1 MPLKKKHLT
10 RKRKNAKAKG
20 KGDIVPFLLKQKL
33 GSLSNQQK
41 QDTLKNIFS
50 NLPRQDVE
58 DVITQKELTLKE
70 LAQEPKQLFQITPLP
85 IYNYP
90 FQQEVPRGYEY
101 NYPLVKVMGTLRE
114 TDLVDSIY
122 SLKKDA
128 ELQEYPKHFLQTL
141 FANFLK
147 ITKKRRNNDYI
158 LSRIPDYEL
167 QQVLTTQK
175 FFIIDFDFLSNALE
189 LTGQKLTTRGSY
201 SGTSNY
207 TKGVASVFPSKT
219 KKFKSYNAFITK
231 KIKNIIF
238 DPLINAYKAYWAIK
252 HTTKIM
258 IDYYSIASASKH
270 RPVFYRT
277 THANNIR
284 HFPIEHDEPNMKGE
298 LERFRDVWHH
308 TEVGQ
313 QKYKNELWDFA
324 HSNHWL
330 QHPADV
336 YYRPPSDEPL
346 NIPEVTNVHVYDV
359 LTYYIL
365 ELNRMLEYLATYR
378 ISVVRELLE
387 AINSD
392 LAHITNKIRTLYSV
406 DLILTVAP
414 QNTVF
419 DEHRPYF
426 RISIPDLP

>member
-10 RKRKNAKAKG
+10 QKRKNAKAKG
-20 KGDIVPFLLKQKL
+20 KADIVPFLLKQKL

-41 QDTLKNIFS
+41 QSTLKNIFS
-50 NLPRQDVE
+50 NLSRQSVE

-70 LAQEPKQLFQITPLP
+70 LAQEPKQPFQITPLP

-122 SLKKDA
+122 SLKKDV

-189 LTGQKLTTRGSY
+189 LTGQKLTTCGSY

-207 TKGVASVFPSKT
+207 TKGITSVNASKT

-258 IDYYSIASASKH
+258 ITYYSTLSGRQPDP
-270 RPVFYRT
+270 RPYP
-277 THANNIR
+277 NIR
-284 HFPIEHDEPNMKGE
+284 HFPIEHYEPNMKGE
-298 LERFRDVWHH
+298 LQRFRDVWHH
-308 TEVGQ
+308 TEVGK

-324 HSNHWL
+324 HDN
-330 QHPADV
+330 
-336 YYRPPSDEPL
+336 YYQEEPEDEPL

-378 ISVVRELLE
+378 ISVVRELLD
-387 AINSD
+387 AINDD
-392 LAHITNKIRTLYSV
+392 LAYITNKIHTLYGRG
-406 DLILTVAP
+406 LIRPVAP
-414 QNTVF
+414 QNTEQ
-419 DEHRPYF
+419 DYHRPDF
-426 RISIPDLP
+426 IITIPDLS

>member
-10 RKRKNAKAKG
+10 RKRENAKAKG
-20 KGDIVPFLLKQKL
+20 KGNIVPFLLKQKL
-33 GSLSNQQK
+33 ATLSNQQK
-41 QDTLKNIFS
+41 KSTLKNIFS
-50 NLPRQDVE
+50 YLPRENVE
-58 DVITQKELTLKE
+58 DVITQKELALKE
-70 LAQEPKQLFQITPLP
+70 LAQEPKKLFQITPLP
-85 IYNYP
+85 RYNYP

-122 SLKKDA
+122 SLKKDS

-189 LTGQKLTTRGSY
+189 LTGQKLTNRGSY

-207 TKGVASVFPSKT
+207 SKGITSVNASKT

-258 IDYYSIASASKH
+258 INYYSTLSGRQPDP
-270 RPVFYRT
+270 RPYP
-277 THANNIR
+277 NIR
-284 HFPIEHDEPNMKGE
+284 HFPIEHDEPNLRGE
-298 LERFRDVWHH
+298 LQRFRDVWHH
-308 TEVGQ
+308 TEVGK

-324 HSNHWL
+324 HDN
-330 QHPADV
+330 
-336 YYRPPSDEPL
+336 YYQEEPEDEPL

-378 ISVVRELLE
+378 ISVVRELLD
-387 AINSD
+387 AINAD
-392 LAHITNKIRTLYSV
+392 LLYIDSKMETLYGRG
-406 DLILTVAP
+406 LIRSVAP

-419 DEHRPYF
+419 DNDRPYF

>member
-1 MPLKKKHLT
+1 MPQKKKHLT
-10 RKRKNAKAKG
+10 RKRKKAKIKTKAKAKG

-41 QDTLKNIFS
+41 QATLKNIFS
-50 NLPRQDVE
+50 NLPRQSVE
-58 DVITQKELTLKE
+58 DVITQKELALKE

-85 IYNYP
+85 RYNYP
-90 FQQEVPRGYEY
+90 FQQGVPRGYEY

-167 QQVLTTQK
+167 QQVLTTRK

-189 LTGQKLTTRGSY
+189 LTGQKLTNSGSY

-207 TKGVASVFPSKT
+207 TKGITSVNASKT

-231 KIKNIIF
+231 KLKNIIF

-258 IDYYSIASASKH
+258 IDYYSIVSTRKH

-277 THANNIR
+277 THATNIR
-284 HFPIEHDEPNMKGE
+284 HFPIEHDEPNLKGE
-298 LERFRDVWHH
+298 LQRFRDVWHY
-308 TEVGQ
+308 TEVGK

-324 HSNHWL
+324 GYY
-330 QHPADV
+330 DV
-336 YYRPPSDEPL
+336 QPEDKPL
-346 NIPEVTNVHVYDV
+346 YTPEVTNVHVYDV

-392 LAHITNKIRTLYSV
+392 LVHITNKIRTLYSA

-419 DEHRPYF
+419 DNTRPYF

>member
-1 MPLKKKHLT
+1 MPLQKTHLT
-10 RKRKNAKAKG
+10 RKKAKTKANAKANAKAKG
-20 KGDIVPFLLKQKL
+20 KADIVPFLLKQKL
-33 GSLSNQQK
+33 ATLSNKQK
-41 QDTLKNIFS
+41 QATLKNIFS
-50 NLPRQDVE
+50 YLPRQSVE
-58 DVITQKELTLKE
+58 DVITQKELALKE
-70 LAQEPKQLFQITPLP
+70 LAQQPKQPFQITPLP
-85 IYNYP
+85 VYNYP
-90 FQQEVPRGYEY
+90 FQQDVPRGYQY
-101 NYPLVKVMGTLRE
+101 NYPLVKVMGTHTE

-122 SLKKDA
+122 SLKKDV

-141 FANFLK
+141 FANFIK
-147 ITKKRRNNDYI
+147 ITKKRRNDDYI
-158 LSRIPDYEL
+158 LSRVPDYEL
-167 QQVLTTQK
+167 QQVFTTQK

-207 TKGVASVFPSKT
+207 SKGVASVNASKT

-258 IDYYSIASASKH
+258 ITYYSIVSARKH

-277 THANNIR
+277 TYATNIR
-284 HFPIEHDEPNMKGE
+284 HFPIEHDEPNLKGE
-298 LERFRDVWHH
+298 LQRFRDVWHN

-324 HSNHWL
+324 RYYD
-330 QHPADV
+330 AD
-336 YYRPPSDEPL
+336 PEDKPL
-346 NIPEVTNVHVYDV
+346 NTPEVTNVHVWDV
-359 LTYYIL
+359 LNYYIL
-365 ELNRMLEYLATYR
+365 ELNRSLEYLATYR

-387 AINSD
+387 AINDD
-392 LAHITNKIRTLYSV
+392 LAHIDNKFDTLYSRDV
-406 DLILTVAP
+406 IRTVAP
-414 QNTVF
+414 QNTEF
-419 DEHRPYF
+419 DSHRPYF

>member
-10 RKRKNAKAKG
+10 RKNAKTNAKARG

-33 GSLSNQQK
+33 TTLSNKQK
-41 QDTLKNIFS
+41 RDTLKNIFS

-70 LAQEPKQLFQITPLP
+70 LAQQPKQLFQITPLP
-85 IYNYP
+85 RYNYP
-90 FQQEVPRGYEY
+90 FQQGVPRGYEY

-128 ELQEYPKHFLQTL
+128 ELVDYPKHFLQTL

-167 QQVLTTQK
+167 QQVLTTRK

-207 TKGVASVFPSKT
+207 TKGVASVNASKT

-277 THANNIR
+277 THATNIR

-298 LERFRDVWHH
+298 LQRFRDVWHH
-308 TEVGQ
+308 TEVGK

-324 HSNHWL
+324 HYNHYL
-330 QHPADV
+330 EQPE
-336 YYRPPSDEPL
+336 DEPL

-378 ISVVRELLE
+378 IGIVRELLD

-392 LAHITNKIRTLYSV
+392 LAHIYNKIRTLYSV
-406 DLILTVAP
+406 DLILAVAP
-414 QNTVF
+414 QNTES
-419 DEHRPYF
+419 DMHRPYF

>member
-10 RKRKNAKAKG
+10 KKRKNAKAKG
-20 KGDIVPFLLKQKL
+20 KAEIVPFLLKQKL
-33 GSLSNQQK
+33 ATLTNKQK
-41 QDTLKNIFS
+41 QATLKNIFS
-50 NLPRQDVE
+50 NLPRQSVE
-58 DVITQKELTLKE
+58 DAITQKELAVKE
-70 LAQEPKQLFQITPLP
+70 LAEQPKQPFQITPLP

-90 FQQEVPRGYEY
+90 FQQTVPRGYEY

-147 ITKKRRNNDYI
+147 ITKRRRNDDYI

-167 QQVLTTQK
+167 QQVLTTNK

-207 TKGVASVFPSKT
+207 SKGIANVFPSKT

-258 IDYYSIASASKH
+258 INYYSTLSGRQPDP
-270 RPVFYRT
+270 RPYP
-277 THANNIR
+277 NIR
-284 HFPIEHDEPNMKGE
+284 HFPIEHDEPNLRGE
-298 LERFRDVWHH
+298 LQRFRDVWHH
-308 TEVGQ
+308 TEVGK

-324 HSNHWL
+324 GYY
-330 QHPADV
+330 DV
-336 YYRPPSDEPL
+336 QPEDKPL
-346 NIPEVTNVHVYDV
+346 YTPEVTNVHVYDV

-365 ELNRMLEYLATYR
+365 ELNRSLEYLATYR
-378 ISVVRELLE
+378 ISVVHELLD

-419 DEHRPYF
+419 DSHRPYF
-426 RISIPDLP
+426 RISIPELS

>member
-1 MPLKKKHLT
+1 MYFRKKHLT
-10 RKRKNAKAKG
+10 RKRKRKRKKANAKIKTKG
-20 KGDIVPFLLKQKL
+20 RGK
-33 GSLSNQQK
+33 
-41 QDTLKNIFS
+41 
-50 NLPRQDVE
+50 
-58 DVITQKELTLKE
+58 DVITQKELAIKE
-70 LAQEPKQLFQITPLP
+70 LTERPKQLFQITPLP
-85 IYNYP
+85 RYYYP
-90 FQQEVPRGYEY
+90 SQGSTSRGYEY
-101 NYPLVKVMGTLRE
+101 NYPLVKVMGDLTE
-114 TDLVDSIY
+114 FDLVDRIY
-122 SLKKDA
+122 TFKKDL

-167 QQVLTTQK
+167 QQVLTTRK

-207 TKGVASVFPSKT
+207 TKGITSVNASKT

-231 KIKNIIF
+231 KLKNIIF

-258 IDYYSIASASKH
+258 ITYYNTLSGRQPDP
-270 RPVFYRT
+270 RPYP
-277 THANNIR
+277 NIR
-284 HFPIEHDEPNMKGE
+284 HFPIEHDEPNLTGE

-308 TEVGQ
+308 TEVGK
-313 QKYKNELWDFA
+313 QKYKNALWDFA
-324 HSNHWL
+324 HDY
-330 QHPADV
+330 QEEPE
-336 YYRPPSDEPL
+336 DEPL

-378 ISVVRELLE
+378 ISVVRELLD
-387 AINSD
+387 AINDD
-392 LAHITNKIRTLYSV
+392 LAYITNKIHTLYGRG
-406 DLILTVAP
+406 LIRTVAP
-414 QNTVF
+414 QNTEQ
-419 DEHRPYF
+419 DYHRPDF
-426 RISIPDLP
+426 IITIPDLP

>member
-10 RKRKNAKAKG
+10 RKRKKMKANFKAKG

-33 GSLSNQQK
+33 GSLSNKQK
-41 QDTLKNIFS
+41 QATLQNIFS
-50 NLPRQDVE
+50 NLPRQSVE
-58 DVITQKELTLKE
+58 DVITQNELVLKE
-70 LAQEPKQLFQITPLP
+70 LAEQPKKPFQITPLP

-90 FQQEVPRGYEY
+90 FQQDVPRGYEY
-101 NYPLVKVMGTLRE
+101 NYPLVKVMGPLIE

-122 SLKKDA
+122 SLKKDV
-128 ELQEYPKHFLQTL
+128 ELVDYPKHFLQTL

-147 ITKKRRNNDYI
+147 ITKRRRSYDYI

-167 QQVLTTQK
+167 QQVLTTNK

-189 LTGQKLTTRGSY
+189 LTGQKLTSRGSY

-207 TKGVASVFPSKT
+207 TKGIANVFPSKT
-219 KKFKSYNAFITK
+219 KKFKSFNAFITK

-258 IDYYSIASASKH
+258 ITYYSIVSARKH

-277 THANNIR
+277 THATNIR
-284 HFPIEHDEPNMKGE
+284 HFPIEHDEPNLKGE
-298 LERFRDVWHH
+298 LQRFRDVWHY
-308 TEVGQ
+308 TEVGK
-313 QKYKNELWDFA
+313 QKYKNELFDFA
-324 HSNHWL
+324 G
-330 QHPADV
+330 
-336 YYRPPSDEPL
+336 YYDAEPEDKPL
-346 NIPEVTNVHVYDV
+346 NTPEVTNVHVYDV

-365 ELNRMLEYLATYR
+365 ELNRSLEYLATYR

-392 LAHITNKIRTLYSV
+392 LAHITNKIRTLYSD
-406 DLILTVAP
+406 DLILPVAP
-414 QNTVF
+414 QTTGF
-419 DEHRPYF
+419 DMHRPYF

>member
-1 MPLKKKHLT
+1 MPLKKAYLT
-10 RKRKNAKAKG
+10 RKRKKAKAKAKAKG
-20 KGDIVPFLLKQKL
+20 KAYIVPFLLKQKL

-41 QDTLKNIFS
+41 QATLKNIFS
-50 NLPRQDVE
+50 YLPRQSVE
-58 DVITQKELTLKE
+58 DAITQKELALKE
-70 LAQEPKQLFQITPLP
+70 LAQEPRKLFQITPLP
-85 IYNYP
+85 RYNYP
-90 FQQEVPRGYEY
+90 FQQKLPRGYEY
-101 NYPLVKVMGTLRE
+101 NYPLVKVMGSNTE

-122 SLKKDA
+122 SIKRDV
-128 ELQEYPKHFLQTL
+128 ELQDYPKHFLQTL
-141 FANFLK
+141 FANFIK

-167 QQVLTTQK
+167 QQVLTTNK

-207 TKGVASVFPSKT
+207 TKGITSVNASKT

-258 IDYYSIASASKH
+258 INYYSTLSGRQPDP
-270 RPVFYRT
+270 RPYP
-277 THANNIR
+277 NIR
-284 HFPIEHDEPNMKGE
+284 HFPIEHDEPNLRGE
-298 LERFRDVWHH
+298 LQRFRDVWHD
-308 TEVGQ
+308 TEVGK

-324 HSNHWL
+324 HDN
-330 QHPADV
+330 
-336 YYRPPSDEPL
+336 YYQEEPEDEPL

-378 ISVVRELLE
+378 ISVVRELLD
-387 AINSD
+387 AINDD
-392 LAHITNKIRTLYSV
+392 LAYIINRIHTLYGRG
-406 DLILTVAP
+406 LIRPVAP
-414 QNTVF
+414 QNTEQ
-419 DEHRPYF
+419 DYHRPDF
-426 RISIPDLP
+426 IISIPDLP

>member
-10 RKRKNAKAKG
+10 RKRKNAKIKTKAKANFKAKG

-33 GSLSNQQK
+33 ATLSNEQK
-41 QDTLKNIFS
+41 KSTLKNIFS
-50 NLPRQDVE
+50 YLPRESVE
-58 DVITQKELTLKE
+58 DVITQKELVLKE
-70 LAQEPKQLFQITPLP
+70 LAEQPKQPFQITPLP

-90 FQQEVPRGYEY
+90 FQQDVPRGYEY
-101 NYPLVKVMGTLRE
+101 NYPLVKVMGSLRE

-128 ELQEYPKHFLQTL
+128 ELQDYPKHFLQTL

-167 QQVLTTQK
+167 QQVLTTRK

-207 TKGVASVFPSKT
+207 TKGITSVNASKT
-219 KKFKSYNAFITK
+219 KKFKSYNAFIIK
-231 KIKNIIF
+231 KIKNIII

-258 IDYYSIASASKH
+258 INYYSTLSGRQPDP
-270 RPVFYRT
+270 RPYP
-277 THANNIR
+277 NIR

-298 LERFRDVWHH
+298 LQRFRDVWHH
-308 TEVGQ
+308 TEVGK

-324 HSNHWL
+324 HDN
-330 QHPADV
+330 
-336 YYRPPSDEPL
+336 YYQEEPEDEPL

-378 ISVVRELLE
+378 ISVVRELLD
-387 AINSD
+387 AINND
-392 LAHITNKIRTLYSV
+392 LAYITNRIHTLYGRG
-406 DLILTVAP
+406 LIRPVAP
-414 QNTVF
+414 QNTEQ
-419 DEHRPYF
+419 DYHRPDF
-426 RISIPDLP
+426 IISIPDLP

>member
-10 RKRKNAKAKG
+10 RKRKNTKAKG
-20 KGDIVPFLLKQKL
+20 KEDIVPFLLKQKL
-33 GSLSNQQK
+33 GSLSNKQK

-50 NLPRQDVE
+50 YLPRQDVE
-58 DVITQKELTLKE
+58 DAITQKELALKE
-70 LAQEPKQLFQITPLP
+70 LAQEPKKLFQITPLP
-85 IYNYP
+85 RYNYP
-90 FQQEVPRGYEY
+90 FQQETPRGYEY

-128 ELQEYPKHFLQTL
+128 ELQDYPKHFLQTL

-158 LSRIPDYEL
+158 LSRIPNYEL
-167 QQVLTTQK
+167 QQVLTTNK

-207 TKGVASVFPSKT
+207 TKGVASVNASKT

-258 IDYYSIASASKH
+258 INYYNTLSGRQPDP
-270 RPVFYRT
+270 RPYP
-277 THANNIR
+277 NIR
-284 HFPIEHDEPNMKGE
+284 HFPIEHDEPNLRGE

-308 TEVGQ
+308 TEVGK

-324 HSNHWL
+324 HDN
-330 QHPADV
+330 
-336 YYRPPSDEPL
+336 YYQEEPEDEPL

-378 ISVVRELLE
+378 ISVVRELLD
-387 AINSD
+387 AINAD
-392 LAHITNKIRTLYSV
+392 LLYIDSKMDTLYGRG
-406 DLILTVAP
+406 LIRSVAP

-419 DEHRPYF
+419 DNDRPYF

>member
-1 MPLKKKHLT
+1 
-10 RKRKNAKAKG
+10 
-20 KGDIVPFLLKQKL
+20 
-33 GSLSNQQK
+33 
-41 QDTLKNIFS
+41 
-50 NLPRQDVE
+50 
-58 DVITQKELTLKE
+58 
-70 LAQEPKQLFQITPLP
+70 
-85 IYNYP
+85 
-90 FQQEVPRGYEY
+90 
-101 NYPLVKVMGTLRE
+101 
-114 TDLVDSIY
+114 
-122 SLKKDA
+122 
-128 ELQEYPKHFLQTL
+128 
-141 FANFLK
+141 LK
-147 ITKKRRNNDYI
+147 ITKRRRNNDYI

-167 QQVLTTQK
+167 QQVLTTNK

-258 IDYYSIASASKH
+258 IDYYSTLSGRQPDP
-270 RPVFYRT
+270 RPYP
-277 THANNIR
+277 NIR

-298 LERFRDVWHH
+298 LQRFRDVWHH
-308 TEVGQ
+308 TEVGK

-324 HSNHWL
+324 HYN
-330 QHPADV
+330 
-336 YYRPPSDEPL
+336 YYQEEPEDEPL

-378 ISVVRELLE
+378 ISVVRELLD
-387 AINSD
+387 AINND
-392 LAHITNKIRTLYSV
+392 LAYITNRIHTLYGRG
-406 DLILTVAP
+406 LIRPVAP
-414 QNTVF
+414 QNTEQ
-419 DEHRPYF
+419 DYHRPDF
-426 RISIPDLP
+426 IITIPELS

>member
-1 MPLKKKHLT
+1 MPQKKKHLT

-20 KGDIVPFLLKQKL
+20 KGE
-33 GSLSNQQK
+33 S
-41 QDTLKNIFS
+41 
-50 NLPRQDVE
+50 VE
-58 DVITQKELTLKE
+58 DVITQKELALKE
-70 LAQEPKQLFQITPLP
+70 LAEKPKQLFQITPLP
-85 IYNYP
+85 RYNYP
-90 FQQEVPRGYEY
+90 FQQGVPRGYEY
-101 NYPLVKVMGTLRE
+101 NYPLVKVMGSLRE

-122 SLKKDA
+122 SLKRDA
-128 ELQEYPKHFLQTL
+128 ELQDYPKHFLQTL

-147 ITKKRRNNDYI
+147 ITKKRRTYDDYI

-167 QQVLTTQK
+167 QQVLTTRK

-207 TKGVASVFPSKT
+207 TKGITSVNASKT

-258 IDYYSIASASKH
+258 INYYSTLSGRQPDP
-270 RPVFYRT
+270 RPYP
-277 THANNIR
+277 NIR

-298 LERFRDVWHH
+298 LQRFRDVWHH
-308 TEVGQ
+308 TEVGK

-324 HSNHWL
+324 HDY
-330 QHPADV
+330 QEEPE
-336 YYRPPSDEPL
+336 DEPL

-378 ISVVRELLE
+378 ISVVRELLD
-387 AINSD
+387 AINND
-392 LAHITNKIRTLYSV
+392 LAYITNKIHTLYGRG
-406 DLILTVAP
+406 LIRPVAP
-414 QNTVF
+414 QNTEQ
-419 DEHRPYF
+419 DYHRPDF
-426 RISIPDLP
+426 IITIPDLP

>member
-10 RKRKNAKAKG
+10 RKRKRAKTKANVKARG
-20 KGDIVPFLLKQKL
+20 KADIVAFLLKQKL
-33 GSLSNQQK
+33 GTLSNKQK
-41 QDTLKNIFS
+41 QATLKNIFS
-50 NLPRQDVE
+50 YLPRQDVE
-58 DVITQKELTLKE
+58 DAITQKELALKE
-70 LAQEPKQLFQITPLP
+70 LAQEPKKLFQITPLP
-85 IYNYP
+85 RYNYP
-90 FQQEVPRGYEY
+90 FQQDTPRGYEY

-122 SLKKDA
+122 SLKRDA
-128 ELQEYPKHFLQTL
+128 ELQDYPKHFLQTL

-147 ITKKRRNNDYI
+147 ITKRRRSYDYI
-158 LSRIPDYEL
+158 LSRIPDYKL
-167 QQVLTTQK
+167 QQVLTTNK

-207 TKGVASVFPSKT
+207 TKGVASVNASKT

-258 IDYYSIASASKH
+258 IDYYSIVSARKH

-277 THANNIR
+277 TYATNIR
-284 HFPIEHDEPNMKGE
+284 HFPIEHDEPNLRGE
-298 LERFRDVWHH
+298 LESFRDVWHN

-324 HSNHWL
+324 GYY
-330 QHPADV
+330 DV
-336 YYRPPSDEPL
+336 QPEDKPL

-378 ISVVRELLE
+378 ISVVRELLD

-392 LAHITNKIRTLYSV
+392 LVHITNKIRTLYSD

-419 DEHRPYF
+419 DNDRPYF
-426 RISIPDLP
+426 RISIPNLP

>member
-10 RKRKNAKAKG
+10 RKRKKMKANFKARG
-20 KGDIVPFLLKQKL
+20 KGEDIVRFLLKQKL
-33 GSLSNQQK
+33 GNLTNEQK
-41 QDTLKNIFS
+41 KATLKNIFS
-50 NLPRQDVE
+50 NLPRQTVE
-58 DVITQKELTLKE
+58 DAIIQKELALKE
-70 LAQEPKQLFQITPLP
+70 LAEKPRQLVQITPVP

-90 FQQEVPRGYEY
+90 FQQKLPRGYEY
-101 NYPLVKVMGTLRE
+101 NYPLVKVMGSNTE
-114 TDLVDSIY
+114 TDLVDNIY
-122 SLKKDA
+122 SLKRDA
-128 ELQEYPKHFLQTL
+128 EYPKHFLQTL

-147 ITKKRRNNDYI
+147 ITKKRRNNDDYI

-167 QQVLTTQK
+167 QQVLTTNK
-175 FFIIDFDFLSNALE
+175 FFIIDFDFLSDALE
-189 LTGQKLTTRGSY
+189 LSEQKLTNRGSY

-207 TKGVASVFPSKT
+207 SKSVASVDASKT
-219 KKFKSYNAFITK
+219 KKFKSFNAFITK

-238 DPLINAYKAYWAIK
+238 DPLIIAYKAYWAIK

-258 IDYYSIASASKH
+258 IDYYSIVSARKI

-277 THANNIR
+277 TYATNIR

-298 LERFRDVWHH
+298 LQRFRDVWHN

-324 HSNHWL
+324 RYY
-330 QHPADV
+330 DV
-336 YYRPPSDEPL
+336 DPEDKPL
-346 NIPEVTNVHVYDV
+346 YTPEVTNVHVYDV

-365 ELNRMLEYLATYR
+365 ELNRSLEYLATYR
-378 ISVVRELLE
+378 ISVVRELLDT
-387 AINSD
+387 INSD
-392 LAHITNKIRTLYSV
+392 LAHIDNKIRTLYSD

-414 QNTVF
+414 QNTEF
-419 DEHRPYF
+419 DSHRPNF

>member
-10 RKRKNAKAKG
+10 RKRKKTKAKAKAKG
-20 KGDIVPFLLKQKL
+20 KGEIVPFLLKQKL

-41 QDTLKNIFS
+41 QATLKNIFS
-50 NLPRQDVE
+50 YLPRQSVE
-58 DVITQKELTLKE
+58 DVITQNELVLKE

-85 IYNYP
+85 RYNYP

-128 ELQEYPKHFLQTL
+128 ELVDYPKHFLQTL

-147 ITKKRRNNDYI
+147 ITKKRRTYDDYI

-207 TKGVASVFPSKT
+207 TKGITSVNASKT

-258 IDYYSIASASKH
+258 INYYSTLSGRQPDP
-270 RPVFYRT
+270 RPYP
-277 THANNIR
+277 NIR
-284 HFPIEHDEPNMKGE
+284 HFPIEHNEPNLRGE
-298 LERFRDVWHH
+298 LQRFRDVWHH
-308 TEVGQ
+308 TEVGK

-324 HSNHWL
+324 HDN
-330 QHPADV
+330 
-336 YYRPPSDEPL
+336 YYQEEPEDEPL

-378 ISVVRELLE
+378 IIVVRELLD
-387 AINSD
+387 AINND
-392 LAHITNKIRTLYSV
+392 LAYITNKIHTLYGRG
-406 DLILTVAP
+406 LIRPVAP
-414 QNTVF
+414 QNTEQ
-419 DEHRPYF
+419 DYHRPDF
-426 RISIPDLP
+426 IISIPDLP

>member
-10 RKRKNAKAKG
+10 RKRENAKAKAKAKG

-33 GSLSNQQK
+33 ATLSNQQK
-41 QDTLKNIFS
+41 KSTLKNIFS
-50 NLPRQDVE
+50 YLPRQSVVDA
-58 DVITQKELTLKE
+58 ITQKELALKE

-85 IYNYP
+85 RYNYP
-90 FQQEVPRGYEY
+90 FQQGVPRGYEY

-141 FANFLK
+141 FANFIK
-147 ITKKRRNNDYI
+147 ITKKRRKNDYI

-167 QQVLTTQK
+167 QQVLTTRK

-189 LTGQKLTTRGSY
+189 LTGQKLTNRGSY

-207 TKGVASVFPSKT
+207 TKGITSVNASKT

-258 IDYYSIASASKH
+258 INYYSTLSGRQPDP
-270 RPVFYRT
+270 RPYP
-277 THANNIR
+277 NIR
-284 HFPIEHDEPNMKGE
+284 HFPIEHDEPNLRGE
-298 LERFRDVWHH
+298 LQRFRDVWHH
-308 TEVGQ
+308 TEVGK

-324 HSNHWL
+324 HDN
-330 QHPADV
+330 
-336 YYRPPSDEPL
+336 YYQEEPEDEPL

-378 ISVVRELLE
+378 ISVVRELLD
-387 AINSD
+387 AINND
-392 LAHITNKIRTLYSV
+392 LAYITNKINTLYGRG
-406 DLILTVAP
+406 LIRSVAP
-414 QNTVF
+414 QNTEQ
-419 DEHRPYF
+419 DYHRPDF
-426 RISIPDLP
+426 IITIPDLP

>member
-10 RKRKNAKAKG
+10 RKRKNAKTNAKARG
-20 KGDIVPFLLKQKL
+20 KADIVPFLLKQKL
-33 GSLSNQQK
+33 ATLSNQQK
-41 QDTLKNIFS
+41 KSTLENIFS
-50 NLPRQDVE
+50 NLPRQSVE
-58 DVITQKELTLKE
+58 DAIIQKELALKE
-70 LAQEPKQLFQITPLP
+70 LAEKPRQLDQITPVP

-90 FQQEVPRGYEY
+90 FQQKLPRGYEY
-101 NYPLVKVMGTLRE
+101 NYPLVKVMGSNTE
-114 TDLVDSIY
+114 TDLVDNIY
-122 SLKKDA
+122 SLKRDA
-128 ELQEYPKHFLQTL
+128 EYPKQFLQTL

-167 QQVLTTQK
+167 QQVLTTRK

-189 LTGQKLTTRGSY
+189 LTGQKLTNRGSY
-201 SGTSNY
+201 TGTSNY
-207 TKGVASVFPSKT
+207 TKGITSVNASKT

-258 IDYYSIASASKH
+258 INYYSTLSGRQPDP
-270 RPVFYRT
+270 RPYP
-277 THANNIR
+277 NIR
-284 HFPIEHDEPNMKGE
+284 HFPIEHDEPNLRGE
-298 LERFRDVWHH
+298 LQRFRDVWHH
-308 TEVGQ
+308 TEVGK

-324 HSNHWL
+324 HDY
-330 QHPADV
+330 QEEPE
-336 YYRPPSDEPL
+336 DEPL

-378 ISVVRELLE
+378 ISVVRELLDV
-387 AINSD
+387 INND
-392 LAHITNKIRTLYSV
+392 LAYITNRIHTLYGRG
-406 DLILTVAP
+406 LIRPVAP
-414 QNTVF
+414 QNTEQ
-419 DEHRPYF
+419 DYHRPDF
-426 RISIPDLP
+426 IISIPDLP

>member
-1 MPLKKKHLT
+1 MPLEKKHLT
-10 RKRKNAKAKG
+10 QKRKNAKANAKAKG
-20 KGDIVPFLLKQKL
+20 KADIVPFLLKQKL

-41 QDTLKNIFS
+41 QSTLKNIFS

-58 DVITQKELTLKE
+58 DVITQNELVLKE
-70 LAQEPKQLFQITPLP
+70 LAEQPKQPFQITPLP

-90 FQQEVPRGYEY
+90 FQQDVPRGYEY

-167 QQVLTTQK
+167 QQVLTTRK

-201 SGTSNY
+201 IGTSNY
-207 TKGVASVFPSKT
+207 TKGVASVNASKT

-258 IDYYSIASASKH
+258 INYYSTLSGRQPDP
-270 RPVFYRT
+270 RPYP
-277 THANNIR
+277 NIR
-284 HFPIEHDEPNMKGE
+284 HFPIEHDEPNLRGE
-298 LERFRDVWHH
+298 LQRFRDVWHH
-308 TEVGQ
+308 TEVGK

-324 HSNHWL
+324 HDY
-330 QHPADV
+330 QEEPE
-336 YYRPPSDEPL
+336 DEPL

-378 ISVVRELLE
+378 ISIVRELLD
-387 AINSD
+387 AINND
-392 LAHITNKIRTLYSV
+392 LAYITNKIHTLYGRG
-406 DLILTVAP
+406 LIRSVAP
-414 QNTVF
+414 QNTEQ
-419 DEHRPYF
+419 DYHRPDF
-426 RISIPDLP
+426 IISIPELP

>member
-10 RKRKNAKAKG
+10 RKRKNAKIKAKANFKAKG

-33 GSLSNQQK
+33 ATLSNEQK
-41 QDTLKNIFS
+41 KSTLKNIFS
-50 NLPRQDVE
+50 YLPRESVE
-58 DVITQKELTLKE
+58 DVITQKELVLKE
-70 LAQEPKQLFQITPLP
+70 LAEQPKQPFQITPLP

-90 FQQEVPRGYEY
+90 FQQDVPRGYEY
-101 NYPLVKVMGTLRE
+101 NYPLVKVMGSLRE

-128 ELQEYPKHFLQTL
+128 ELQDYPKHFLQTL

-167 QQVLTTQK
+167 QQVLTTRK

-207 TKGVASVFPSKT
+207 TKGITSVNASKT
-219 KKFKSYNAFITK
+219 KKFKSYNAFIIK
-231 KIKNIIF
+231 KIKNIII

-258 IDYYSIASASKH
+258 INYYSTLSGRQPDP
-270 RPVFYRT
+270 RPYP
-277 THANNIR
+277 NIR

-298 LERFRDVWHH
+298 LQRFRDVWHH
-308 TEVGQ
+308 TEVGK

-324 HSNHWL
+324 HDN
-330 QHPADV
+330 
-336 YYRPPSDEPL
+336 YYQEEPEDEPL

-378 ISVVRELLE
+378 ISVVRELLD
-387 AINSD
+387 AINND
-392 LAHITNKIRTLYSV
+392 LAYITNRIHTLYGRG
-406 DLILTVAP
+406 LIRPVAP
-414 QNTVF
+414 QNTEQ
-419 DEHRPYF
+419 DYHRPDF
-426 RISIPDLP
+426 IISIPDLP

>member
-1 MPLKKKHLT
+1 MYFKKKHLT
-10 RKRKNAKAKG
+10 RKRKNAKIKVKAKAKG
-20 KGDIVPFLLKQKL
+20 KADIVPFLLKQKL
-33 GSLSNQQK
+33 GNLTNKQK
-41 QDTLKNIFS
+41 QATLKNIFS
-50 NLPRQDVE
+50 NLPRQTVE
-58 DVITQKELTLKE
+58 DAIIQKELALKE
-70 LAQEPKQLFQITPLP
+70 LAKKPRQLVQITPVP

-90 FQQEVPRGYEY
+90 FQQELPRGYEY
-101 NYPLVKVMGTLRE
+101 NYPLVKVMGSNAE
-114 TDLVDSIY
+114 TDLVDNIY
-122 SLKKDA
+122 SLKRYA
-128 ELQEYPKHFLQTL
+128 EYPKHFLQTL

-147 ITKKRRNNDYI
+147 ITKKRRSYDDYI

-189 LTGQKLTTRGSY
+189 LSEQKLTNRGSY

-207 TKGVASVFPSKT
+207 SKGVASVNASKT
-219 KKFKSYNAFITK
+219 KKFKSFNAFITK

-238 DPLINAYKAYWAIK
+238 DPLIIAYKAYWAIK

-258 IDYYSIASASKH
+258 IDYYSIVSARKI

-277 THANNIR
+277 TYATNIR
-284 HFPIEHDEPNMKGE
+284 HFPIEHDEPNLRGE
-298 LERFRDVWHH
+298 LESFRDVWHN

-324 HSNHWL
+324 RYY
-330 QHPADV
+330 DV
-336 YYRPPSDEPL
+336 DPEDKPL
-346 NIPEVTNVHVYDV
+346 YTPEVTNVHVYDV

-365 ELNRMLEYLATYR
+365 ELNRSLEYLATYR
-378 ISVVRELLE
+378 ISVVRELLD

-392 LAHITNKIRTLYSV
+392 LAHITNKIRTLYSD

-414 QNTVF
+414 QNTEF
-419 DEHRPYF
+419 DSHRPYF

>member
-1 MPLKKKHLT
+1 MPLKKAYLT
-10 RKRKNAKAKG
+10 RKRKKAKAKAKAKG
-20 KGDIVPFLLKQKL
+20 KAYIVPFLLKQKL

-41 QDTLKNIFS
+41 QATLKNIFS
-50 NLPRQDVE
+50 YLPRQSVE
-58 DVITQKELTLKE
+58 DAITQKELALKE
-70 LAQEPKQLFQITPLP
+70 LAQEPRKLFQITPLP
-85 IYNYP
+85 RYNYP
-90 FQQEVPRGYEY
+90 FQQDVPRGYEY

-122 SLKKDA
+122 SIKRDV
-128 ELQEYPKHFLQTL
+128 ELQDYPKHFLQTL
-141 FANFLK
+141 FANFIK

-167 QQVLTTQK
+167 QQVLTTNK

-207 TKGVASVFPSKT
+207 TKGITSVNASKT

-258 IDYYSIASASKH
+258 INYYSTLSGRQPDP
-270 RPVFYRT
+270 RPYP
-277 THANNIR
+277 NIR
-284 HFPIEHDEPNMKGE
+284 HFPIEHDEPNLRGE
-298 LERFRDVWHH
+298 LQRFRDVWHD
-308 TEVGQ
+308 TEVGK

-324 HSNHWL
+324 HDN
-330 QHPADV
+330 
-336 YYRPPSDEPL
+336 YYQEEPEDEPL

-378 ISVVRELLE
+378 ISVVRELLD
-387 AINSD
+387 AINDD
-392 LAHITNKIRTLYSV
+392 LAYIINKIHTLYGRG
-406 DLILTVAP
+406 LIRPVAP
-414 QNTVF
+414 QNTEQ
-419 DEHRPYF
+419 DYHRPDF
-426 RISIPDLP
+426 IISIPDLP

>member
-1 MPLKKKHLT
+1 MPLQKKHLT
-10 RKRKNAKAKG
+10 KKRKNAKAKG

-41 QDTLKNIFS
+41 QTTLKNIFS
-50 NLPRQDVE
+50 NLPRQSVE
-58 DVITQKELTLKE
+58 DAITQKELAVKE
-70 LAQEPKQLFQITPLP
+70 LAEQPKQPFQITPLP
-85 IYNYP
+85 VYNYP
-90 FQQEVPRGYEY
+90 FQQTVPRGYEY

-122 SLKKDA
+122 SLKKDV
-128 ELQEYPKHFLQTL
+128 ELVDYPKHFLQTL

-147 ITKKRRNNDYI
+147 ITKRRRSYDDYI

-167 QQVLTTQK
+167 QQVLTTRK

-207 TKGVASVFPSKT
+207 SKGIANVFPSKT

-258 IDYYSIASASKH
+258 ITYYSIVSSRKH

-277 THANNIR
+277 TYATNIR
-284 HFPIEHDEPNMKGE
+284 HFPIEHDEPNLRGE
-298 LERFRDVWHH
+298 LQRFRDVWHD
-308 TEVGQ
+308 TEVGK
-313 QKYKNELWDFA
+313 QKYKNELFDFA
-324 HSNHWL
+324 GYY
-330 QHPADV
+330 DV
-336 YYRPPSDEPL
+336 QPEDKPL
-346 NIPEVTNVHVYDV
+346 YTPEVTNVHVYDV

-365 ELNRMLEYLATYR
+365 ELNRSLEYLATYR
-378 ISVVRELLE
+378 ISVVRELLD

-392 LAHITNKIRTLYSV
+392 LAHITNKIRTLYSD
-406 DLILTVAP
+406 DLILPVAP

-419 DEHRPYF
+419 DSHRPYF

>member
-10 RKRKNAKAKG
+10 RKIKKTKAKAKAKAKG

-33 GSLSNQQK
+33 ATLSNKQK
-41 QDTLKNIFS
+41 QATLKNIFS
-50 NLPRQDVE
+50 NLPRQSVE
-58 DVITQKELTLKE
+58 DVITQNELVLKE

-128 ELQEYPKHFLQTL
+128 ELVDYPKHFLQTL

-147 ITKKRRNNDYI
+147 ITKKRRTYDDYI

-207 TKGVASVFPSKT
+207 TKGITSVNASKT

-258 IDYYSIASASKH
+258 INYYSTLSGRQPDP
-270 RPVFYRT
+270 RPYP
-277 THANNIR
+277 NIR
-284 HFPIEHDEPNMKGE
+284 HFPIEHDEPNLRGE
-298 LERFRDVWHH
+298 LQRFRDVWHH
-308 TEVGQ
+308 TEVGK

-324 HSNHWL
+324 HDN
-330 QHPADV
+330 
-336 YYRPPSDEPL
+336 YYQEEPEDEPL

-378 ISVVRELLE
+378 ISVVRELLD
-387 AINSD
+387 AINND
-392 LAHITNKIRTLYSV
+392 LAYITNKIHTLYGRG
-406 DLILTVAP
+406 LIRPVAP
-414 QNTVF
+414 QNTEQ
-419 DEHRPYF
+419 DYHRPDF
-426 RISIPDLP
+426 IITIPDLP

>member
-10 RKRKNAKAKG
+10 RKRKNTKANAKAKG

-41 QDTLKNIFS
+41 QATLKNIFS
-50 NLPRQDVE
+50 NLSRQSVE

-90 FQQEVPRGYEY
+90 FQQGVPRGYEY
-101 NYPLVKVMGTLRE
+101 NYPLVKVMTTLRE

-128 ELQEYPKHFLQTL
+128 ELQDYPKHFLQTL

-207 TKGVASVFPSKT
+207 TKGITSVNASKT

-258 IDYYSIASASKH
+258 INYYSTLSGRQPDP
-270 RPVFYRT
+270 RPYP
-277 THANNIR
+277 NIR

-298 LERFRDVWHH
+298 LQRFRDVWHH
-308 TEVGQ
+308 TEVGK
-313 QKYKNELWDFA
+313 QKYKNE
-324 HSNHWL
+324 
-330 QHPADV
+330 
-336 YYRPPSDEPL
+336 
-346 NIPEVTNVHVYDV
+346 
-359 LTYYIL
+359 
-365 ELNRMLEYLATYR
+365 
-378 ISVVRELLE
+378 
-387 AINSD
+387 
-392 LAHITNKIRTLYSV
+392 
-406 DLILTVAP
+406 
-414 QNTVF
+414 
-419 DEHRPYF
+419 
-426 RISIPDLP
+426 

>member
-10 RKRKNAKAKG
+10 RKRKNAKARG

-33 GSLSNQQK
+33 GSLSNKQK
-41 QDTLKNIFS
+41 QTTLKNIFS
-50 NLPRQDVE
+50 NLPRQTIE
-58 DVITQKELTLKE
+58 DVITQKELALKG
-70 LAQEPKQLFQITPLP
+70 LAEKPKQLFQITPLP
-85 IYNYP
+85 SYNYP
-90 FQQEVPRGYEY
+90 FQQDTPRGYEY

-128 ELQEYPKHFLQTL
+128 ELVDYPKHFLQTL

-147 ITKKRRNNDYI
+147 ITKKRRTYDDYI

-167 QQVLTTQK
+167 QQVLTTRK

-189 LTGQKLTTRGSY
+189 LTGQKLTNRGSY
-201 SGTSNY
+201 TGTSNY
-207 TKGVASVFPSKT
+207 TKGITSVNASKT

-258 IDYYSIASASKH
+258 INYYSTLSGRQPDP
-270 RPVFYRT
+270 RPYP
-277 THANNIR
+277 NIR
-284 HFPIEHDEPNMKGE
+284 HFPIEHYEPNMKGE
-298 LERFRDVWHH
+298 LQRFRDIWHH
-308 TEVGQ
+308 TEVGK

-324 HSNHWL
+324 HDN
-330 QHPADV
+330 
-336 YYRPPSDEPL
+336 YYQEEPEDEPL

-378 ISVVRELLE
+378 ISVVRELLD
-387 AINSD
+387 AINND
-392 LAHITNKIRTLYSV
+392 LAYITNKIHTLYGRG
-406 DLILTVAP
+406 LIRSVAP
-414 QNTVF
+414 QNTEQ
-419 DEHRPYF
+419 DYHRPDF
-426 RISIPDLP
+426 IITIPNLP

>member
-1 MPLKKKHLT
+1 MPLKKAHLT
-10 RKRKNAKAKG
+10 KKRTNAKAKG
-20 KGDIVPFLLKQKL
+20 KAYILPFLLKQKL
-33 GSLSNQQK
+33 ATLTNQQK
-41 QDTLKNIFS
+41 QATLKNIFS
-50 NLPRQDVE
+50 YLPRQSVE
-58 DVITQKELTLKE
+58 DAITQNELVLKE

-90 FQQEVPRGYEY
+90 FQQDVPRGYEY

-122 SLKKDA
+122 SLKRDV
-128 ELQEYPKHFLQTL
+128 ELVDYPKHFLQTL

-147 ITKKRRNNDYI
+147 ITKRRRSYDDYI

-167 QQVLTTQK
+167 QQVLTTRK

-207 TKGVASVFPSKT
+207 SKGIANVFPSKT
-219 KKFKSYNAFITK
+219 KKFKSFNAFITK

-258 IDYYSIASASKH
+258 INYYSTLSGRQPDP
-270 RPVFYRT
+270 RPYP
-277 THANNIR
+277 NIR

-298 LERFRDVWHH
+298 LQRFRDVWHH
-308 TEVGQ
+308 TEVGK

-324 HSNHWL
+324 HYNFY
-330 QHPADV
+330 QEEPE
-336 YYRPPSDEPL
+336 DEPL

-359 LTYYIL
+359 LNYYIL
-365 ELNRMLEYLATYR
+365 ELNRSLEYLATYR
-378 ISVVRELLE
+378 ISIVRELLD
-387 AINSD
+387 AINAD
-392 LAHITNKIRTLYSV
+392 LLYIDSKIDTLYGRG
-406 DLILTVAP
+406 LIRSVAP
-414 QNTVF
+414 QNTLF

-426 RISIPDLP
+426 RISIPDLL

>member
-10 RKRKNAKAKG
+10 RKRKKAKIKTKANAKAKG

-33 GSLSNQQK
+33 TTLSNKQK
-41 QDTLKNIFS
+41 RDTLKNIFS

-58 DVITQKELTLKE
+58 DVITQKELALKE
-70 LAQEPKQLFQITPLP
+70 LAEKPKQPFQITPLP

-128 ELQEYPKHFLQTL
+128 ELVDYPKHFLQTL

-167 QQVLTTQK
+167 QQVLTTRK

-201 SGTSNY
+201 TGTSNY
-207 TKGVASVFPSKT
+207 TKGITSVNASKT

-258 IDYYSIASASKH
+258 ITYYNTLSGRQPDP
-270 RPVFYRT
+270 RPYP
-277 THANNIR
+277 NIR

-298 LERFRDVWHH
+298 LQRFRDVWHH
-308 TEVGQ
+308 TEVGK

-324 HSNHWL
+324 HDY
-330 QHPADV
+330 QEEPE
-336 YYRPPSDEPL
+336 DEPL

-378 ISVVRELLE
+378 ISVVRELLD
-387 AINSD
+387 AINND
-392 LAHITNKIRTLYSV
+392 LAYITNKIHTLYGRG
-406 DLILTVAP
+406 LIRPVAP
-414 QNTVF
+414 QNTEQ
-419 DEHRPYF
+419 DYHRPDF
-426 RISIPDLP
+426 IITIPELP